1 MEGIMHVLAAR
12 FQNEDFFKTF
22 PEAVLYSLR

>member
-1 MEGIMHVLAAR
+1 MDGIMPILAAR

-22 PEAVLYSLR
+22 PEAVLYSLY